1 MKQNDF
7 RAPEARLVR
16 KIVLIVCAVLLAA
29 FVIAGASSFLYIRSA
44 LKPVDPNDRT
54 PVHVSIPIGSSAA
67 AIAEQLE
74 QKRLIKSAAVFR
86 LYVRWKNESGFQAG
100 EYELTRAMPMAR
112 IIELLKTGKSL
123 KIGLKLTVP
132 EGSQLVQIAD
142 LIAAKTG
149 YKQEQIMKLLNDR
162 AYIERLMKMHPDLL
176 TDDIFRKGIRYPLE
190 GYLFPATYVFADE
203 KPPLSEIIE
212 AMVAKTAAVL
222 DTYKAAM
229 KEKNMSPHQL
239 LTMSSLIEEEAT
251 EKADRQ
257 KIASVFYNR
266 LHRGMPLQTD
276 PTVLYALGEHKER
289 VLYKD
294 LQVNSPYNTYMHK
307 GLPPGPIAN
316 AGVMSIEAALEPAAT
331 DYLYFLATPGG
342 EVIFTKTLAEHNR
355 EKAKHI
361 GKQ

>member
-1 MKQNDF
+1 MEKNGFKGQ
-7 RAPEARLVR
+7 EARFVR
-16 KIVLIVCAVLLAA
+16 RMVFIVCAVLLAA
-29 FVIAGASSFLYIRSA
+29 LVIVGASSFLYIRSA
-44 LKPVDPNDRT
+44 LKPVDPDDRT
-54 PVHVSIPIGSSAA
+54 PVHVSIPVGSTASD
-67 AIAEQLE
+67 IAERLE

-86 LYVRWKNESGFQAG
+86 LYVRWKHESGFQAG
-100 EYELTRAMPMAR
+100 EYELTRAMSMAR

-149 YKQEQIMKLLNDR
+149 YKHEDIMKLLNDR
-162 AYIERLMKMHPDLL
+162 AYIERLMKAYPDVL
-176 TDDIFRKGIRYPLE
+176 TKDIFDKAVRYPLE
-190 GYLFPATYVFADE
+190 GYLFPATYVFADK
-203 KPPLSEIIE
+203 KPPLPEIIE

-222 DTYKAAM
+222 DAYQAAM

-239 LTMSSLIEEEAT
+239 LTLSSLIEEEAT
-251 EKADRQ
+251 EKADRE

-266 LHRGMPLQTD
+266 LRIGMPLQTD
-276 PTVLYALGEHKER
+276 PTVLYALGQHKER

-294 LQVNSPYNTYMHK
+294 LQVDSPYNTYMHK

-316 AGVMSIEAALEPAAT
+316 AGVMSIKAALEPAET
-331 DYLYFLATPGG
+331 DYLYFLATPAG

-355 EKAKHI
+355 EKAKYI